1 LSRRCHQ
8 HGGSPI
14 FSGYIP
20 GNVEILLVVHDYKC
34 GCTREVPYLENHV
47 KGVRREATTN
57 LLEKYENNRDKYLTF
72 ESFFPEFVDF
82 LNEYAGKTA
91 R

>member
-1 LSRRCHQ
+1 M
-8 HGGSPI
+8 
-14 FSGYIP
+14 
-20 GNVEILLVVHDYKC
+20 
-34 GCTREVPYLENHV
+34 PYLENHV